1 MYAQVYKEPAL
12 SIPESYGGTALLGE
26 KEEREFIPEPTEDT
40 AETGAFCD
48 TGRQSPILNQ
58 AKGWLSGVGLHLPK
72 IGIEEIL
79 IIAVAAFLF
88 FSDEKDI
95 TTAILLLALLFI
107 D

>member
-1 MYAQVYKEPAL
+1 MYAQVYKEPTL
-12 SIPESYGGTALLGE
+12 TIPESYGGTALLEENEE
-26 KEEREFIPEPTEDT
+26 KQFVPEPTEES
-40 AETGAFCD
+40 AEASAFCD
-48 TGRQSPILNQ
+48 TGRHIPLLNQ
-58 AKGWLSGVGLHLPK
+58 AKGWLSGVGMHIPK